1 MADVFDE
8 VDEELRRQNAL
19 KLWKKYAPVI
29 VGAAVAIVVATA
41 AWVMWQDHQR
51 KRAEADALRFV
62 AASDMAATDAERALV
77 ELRAL
82 ARDGKPG
89 YAVLARLK
97 EAAVTLDRDKAQAL
111 ALYRQIA
118 ADASLDAQLRDGAT
132 LVAALLAV
140 DSEAPADLARTVAPL
155 QSPAGAWRHAAREV
169 EALALLR
176 AGERTKAADIY
187 RSLADDLTAPAGL
200 RQRAAEITAALAG

>member
-8 VDEELRRQNAL
+8 VDEELRRANAL
-19 KLWKKYAPVI
+19 KLWKKYAPLI
-29 VGAAVAIVVATA
+29 VGAAIAIVVGTA

-62 AASDMAATDAERALV
+62 TASDLAATDAERALI

-89 YAVLARLK
+89 YAALARLK
-97 EAAVTLDRDKAQAL
+97 EASVTLTRDKAQGL

-140 DSEAPADLARTVAPL
+140 DGEAAADVSRAVAPL

-176 AGERTKAADIY
+176 AGERAKAADIY
-187 RSLADDLTAPAGL
+187 RSLADDLTTPAGM
-200 RQRAAEITAALAG
+200 RQRAAEIVAALAG